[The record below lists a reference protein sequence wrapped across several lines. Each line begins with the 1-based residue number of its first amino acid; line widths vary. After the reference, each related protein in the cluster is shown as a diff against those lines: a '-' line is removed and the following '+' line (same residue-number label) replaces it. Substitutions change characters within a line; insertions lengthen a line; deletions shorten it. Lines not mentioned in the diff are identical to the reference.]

1 MNGAETLLK
10 TLVAAGIDVC
20 FTNPGTS
27 EMHLVLAI
35 GKSDAVRPVLCLF
48 EGVATGAADGYGRMT
63 DKPAI
68 TLLHMGPGLANGMAN
83 LHNARKAHVPL
94 INIVGH
100 HATHHQVYDSPLNSD
115 LPAYA
120 AICSDT
126 VITPTSADN
135 LAAATVS
142 AVQASRKGW
151 GKVATL
157 IVPANHAWED
167 AATLAAPV
175 SNSPLDKVQPSAIDT
190 AADWLVNGKR
200 TALVLGG
207 RALREDALKA
217 AGRIAEVSGTALL
230 CETFP
235 AHLQRGAGR
244 ITTIR
249 IPYPVERAVE
259 LLENFDQFILAG
271 ATIPTAFFA
280 YPGKPSILTPEGSQ
294 VHALIPIDTDAVSA
308 LNTLADKLHAP
319 SEPLKKQE
327 RIALPQ
333 PSGILTPQ
341 TIAASIN
348 MLLPDQAIISDE
360 GVTSSFGIYLATESA
375 APHDWLAIAGGSIGQ
390 GLPVALGA
398 AIACPERKVVSLQAD
413 GSAMFTVQTLWTL
426 VRENADIAIVLFN
439 NRSYAILNYEM
450 SRVGAGQPTEQTLSM
465 LRLTPPDIDWVLI
478 AQGMG
483 MRAVRAETADS
494 FHRHFADAMSMKG
507 PCLIEAML
515 TAS

>member
-10 TLVAAGIDVC
+10 ALAEAGIEVC

-83 LHNARKAHVPL
+83 LHNARKAHIPL
-94 INIVGH
+94 INIVGN
-100 HATHHQVYDSPLNSD
+100 HATHHQLYDSPLNSD
-115 LPAYA
+115 IPAYA
-120 AICSDT
+120 RICSDT
-126 VITPTSADN
+126 VVIPKSADD
-135 LAAATVS
+135 LAAAAVS
-142 AVQASRKGW
+142 AVQSSLKGW

-167 AATLAAPV
+167 AAIAPTPD
-175 SNSPLDKVQPSAIDT
+175 SLPSIEKVPPSAIDT
-190 AADWLVNGKR
+190 AANWLSNGKP

-207 RALREDALKA
+207 RALREEALKA
-217 AGRIAEVSGTALL
+217 AGRIAEAAGAALL

-235 AHLQRGAGR
+235 AHIHRGAGR
-244 ITTIR
+244 VATVR
-249 IPYPVERAVE
+249 IPYPVDNAVE
-259 LLENFDQFILAG
+259 LLAHYEQFILAG
-271 ATIPTAFFA
+271 ATVPTVFFA
-280 YPGKPSILTPEGSQ
+280 YPGKPSILTPEGSRI
-294 VHALIPIDTDAVSA
+294 HTLAPIDTDAVSA
-308 LNTLADKLHAP
+308 LNQLADRLHAP
-319 SEPLKKQE
+319 PEPRKRHE
-327 RIALPQ
+327 RQILPQ
-333 PSGILTPQ
+333 PDGTLTPQ

-348 MLLPDQAIISDE
+348 MLLPDQAIVSDE
-360 GVTSSFGIYLATESA
+360 GVTSGFAIYLATENA
-375 APHDWLAIAGGSIGQ
+375 APHDWLAITGGSIGQ

-398 AIACPERKVVSLQAD
+398 AIACPNRKVVSLQAD
-413 GSAMFTVQTLWTL
+413 GSAMFTVQALWTL
-426 VRENADIAIVLFN
+426 AREKADVAVVLFN

-450 SRVGAGQPTEQTLSM
+450 ARVGAGIPTERTLSM
-465 LRLTPPDIDWVLI
+465 LRLTPPDIDWVQI

-483 MRAVRAETADS
+483 MRATRADTAEA
-494 FHRHFADAMSMKG
+494 FHRQFADAMTMKG